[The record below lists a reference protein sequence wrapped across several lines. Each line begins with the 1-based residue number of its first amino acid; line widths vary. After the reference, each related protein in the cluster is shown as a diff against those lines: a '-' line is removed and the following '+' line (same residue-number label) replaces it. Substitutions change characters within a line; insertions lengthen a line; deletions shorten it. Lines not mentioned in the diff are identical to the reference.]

1 MTIEI
6 HGHIESLST
15 GPMTQIAVTIRIA
28 SARSQELLTV
38 FASKEEL
45 AQLYYPGKPCRSSSS
60 TNPPGTDSPPRP

>member
-1 MTIEI
+1 MTLSTEQERENDMTIEI
-6 HGHIESLST
+6 HGHVESLGV

-45 AQLYYPGKPCRSSSS
+45 SQQY
-60 TNPPGTDSPPRP
+60 

>member
-6 HGHIESLST
+6 HGHIESLSA

-45 AQLYYPGKPCRSSSS
+45 AQLYYPGKPITLRI
-60 TNPPGTDSPPRP
+60 TPNP

>member
-6 HGHIESLST
+6 HGHIESLSI
-15 GPMTQIAVTIRIA
+15 GPMTQTAVTIRLA

-45 AQLYYPGKPCRSSSS
+45 AGLYYPGKPITLRI
-60 TNPPGTDSPPRP
+60 TPNP

>member
-6 HGHIESLST
+6 FGHVESLSA

-28 SARSQELLTV
+28 SARSQQLLTV

-45 AQLYYPGKPCRSSSS
+45 AQLYYPGKPIIIRI
-60 TNPPGTDSPPRP
+60 TPNP

>member
-6 HGHIESLST
+6 HGHIESLSV

-45 AQLYYPGKPCRSSSS
+45 AQLYYPGKPITLRI
-60 TNPPGTDSPPRP
+60 TPNP

>member
-15 GPMTQIAVTIRIA
+15 GPMAQIAVTIRIA

-45 AQLYYPGKPCRSSSS
+45 AQLYYPGKPITLRI
-60 TNPPGTDSPPRP
+60 TPNP

>member
-28 SARSQELLTV
+28 SARSQELDR
-38 FASKEEL
+38 AKGCSRS
-45 AQLYYPGKPCRSSSS
+45 RSSNTGISC
-60 TNPPGTDSPPRP
+60 R